1 MTDRKWARA
10 AIAAVVLGG
19 LLRIGVVISVVPT
32 IQTEWFVPFF
42 QTLVAQPSIDPW
54 GTYLA
59 SGGELVAF
67 PYGPMMVI
75 YFGLTSLLTAW
86 TPISWGIQLG
96 MAVGLLILEAVLW
109 VLAARWFP
117 DRRNVVLVLF
127 ACSPIAV
134 YASYVHGQLDL
145 LPTLLMFFSAFFMSK
160 KRWYAAGLI
169 IGFAIAAKFSA
180 ILVPPLVVVFLIRNA
195 RYRRGLSR
203 YLWGLIPGIVVTIIP
218 VVLPGYRQMVLET
231 PTSQSVLVYAA
242 DVGPGLTVVILPVV
256 YATLLAV
263 VYRMKRANP
272 DLIFLLV
279 GITLTAVTL
288 LTPASPGWYLWSVPF
303 LVVLAARTGA
313 RRVLGIVWAFWSI
326 ATITLALRA
335 SAANWRFSDYLPLS
349 SGFDE
354 VGPFVN
360 QMGTLGAV
368 LSTAT
373 VGLGVAALVMLYG
386 RCKREFDV
394 YRLSRAPLTVAIGGD
409 SGTGKDTLS
418 VSLAQVFG
426 DEATTFVMGDDYHL
440 HDRRAALWRVT
451 THLHPGA
458 NNLSGMAHDAVALM
472 RGERTRSRHYD
483 HSRGRFGK
491 NEVVEPRELVVVNG
505 LHSLVPAEIR
515 SRADVTIFTSM
526 DESLRRR
533 LKINRDVGER
543 GVPLERVVEAIERR
557 YDHARRF
564 IEPQAHLADVVLH
577 LEPVTEL
584 PPENVSL
591 DHQPQLRLVVTLR
604 HASFVEKLHGALI
617 SVCNCQAQLRHLGEP
632 GTVQL
637 IVYPDGVT
645 ASDTAAIAEILI
657 DRHEELFLNTPRW
670 RGESVGMIQLIA
682 VLALLDRRISREDAY
697 RS

>member
-1 MTDRKWARA
+1 MTLGKGTRSTLIA
-10 AIAAVVLGG
+10 AIFGC
-19 LLRIGVVISVVPT
+19 LLRIVLVISVVPT

-42 QTLVAQPSIDPW
+42 ETFVAHPSIDPW
-54 GTYLA
+54 ETYLA
-59 SGGELVAF
+59 AGGELVAF
-67 PYGPMMVI
+67 PYGPVMVL
-75 YFGLTSLLTAW
+75 YFGLTSVLTAW
-86 TPISWGIQLG
+86 LPSPWGIQVG
-96 MAVGLLILEAVLW
+96 MATGLLLLEVLLW
-109 VLAARWFP
+109 ALAARWFP
-117 DRRNVVLVLF
+117 ACRNVVLVLF

-134 YASYVHGQLDL
+134 YASYIHGQLDL
-145 LPTLLMFFSAFFMSK
+145 LPTLLIFFSAFFMSK

-169 IGFAIAAKFSA
+169 IGFGIAAKFSV
-180 ILVPPLVVVFLIRNA
+180 ILVPPLIVVFLLRNA
-195 RYRRGLSR
+195 RYRHGLSK
-203 YLWGLIPGIVVTIIP
+203 YLLGLIPGTVLTLIP
-218 VVLPGYRQMVLET
+218 VLLPGYRQMVLET

-242 DVGPGLTVVILPVV
+242 EIGPGLTIVILPVV
-256 YATLLAV
+256 YAALLAV
-263 VYRMKRANP
+263 AYRMKRGNP
-272 DLIFLLV
+272 DLIFLII

-303 LVVLAARTGA
+303 LVVLAARTHA
-313 RRVLGIVWAFWSI
+313 RRALTIVWAFWAV
-326 ATITLALRA
+326 ATVTLALRA
-335 SAANWRFSDYLPLS
+335 SSANWRFSDYLPLRA
-349 SGFDE
+349 GFDE

-394 YRLSRAPLTVAIGGD
+394 YRLSRAPLAVAIAGD

-418 VSLAQVFG
+418 VSLTQVFG

-440 HDRRAALWRVT
+440 HDRQAALWRVT

-458 NNLSGMAHDAVALM
+458 NDLSGMAHDAVALM

-491 NEVVEPRELVVVNG
+491 SEVVEPRELVVVNG

-515 SRADVTIFTSM
+515 SRADVTIYTSM

-533 LKINRDVGER
+533 LKIDRDVGER

-564 IEPQAHLADVVLH
+564 IQPQADLADVVLH
-577 LEPVTEL
+577 LEPVMEMPAEDVPL
-584 PPENVSL
+584 ER
-591 DHQPQLRLVVTLR
+591 QPQLRLIVTLR

-617 SVCNCQAQLRHLGEP
+617 SVGNCQAQLRHLDEP

-645 ASDTAAIAEILI
+645 ASDTAAIAHILI

-697 RS
+697 RP